1 MKKIDEKYFINPKG
15 DVNKTR
21 IEDSLEEDEKILWQG
36 KPLRKSFL
44 LNSFIKL
51 LPFAIIWLG
60 VDVFFIVML
69 CSFTSEIP
77 TPLIIFLCFFF
88 LIHLLPVWIWIYNVI
103 SASKRQKI
111 EEYAFT
117 NKRILVKQG
126 FIGSTIISVFYSS
139 IDSVNLKVGVIEKIC
154 HVGDIYIVSKNQK
167 IVLEDI
173 NDPLFITQ
181 KLQAIANDIK
191 TDIYFPNSLRPKEN
205 EGYKTEYK
213 DSSSIKK

>member
-77 TPLIIFLCFFF
+77 TPLIVFLCFFF

-126 FIGSTIISVFYSS
+126 FIGSAIISVFYSS
-139 IDSVNLKVGVIEKIC
+139 IDSVNLKVGIIEKIC

-191 TDIYFPNSLRPKEN
+191 TDIYYPNSLRPKEN

>member
-15 DVNKTR
+15 DINKTR
-21 IEDSLEEDEKILWQG
+21 IEDSLETDEKILWQG

-44 LNSFIKL
+44 INSFMKF
-51 LPFAIIWLG
+51 LPFAIIWL
-60 VDVFFIVML
+60 VFDTFFIVML
-69 CSFTSEIP
+69 FSNVSEIP

-88 LIHLLPVWIWIYNVI
+88 LFHLMPVWFWIYNVV
-103 SASKRQKI
+103 SASKRQKN

-139 IDSVNLKVGVIEKIC
+139 INSVNLKVGIIEKMC
-154 HVGDIYIVSKNQK
+154 HVGDIYIVYENQK

-191 TDIYFPNSLRPKEN
+191 TDIYYPNSLRPKEN

-213 DSSSIKK
+213 NNTFNK